1 MLLSNFYLS
10 RSPFITKRRTNGH
23 LCRDNRHSRHP
34 LSSNTSTT
42 YAGIKHN
49 TASRYP
55 HTSALPSRLTPS
67 AEPPPSPPPPPPPTM
82 HSAVP
87 KKKSSNRG
95 GGPLLRRTLSEQ
107 QAEAASADASAG
119 GTGDAGRACFTHFAP
134 GKCRV
139 LKFGGSSVG
148 SGERL
153 RGVVQVRM
161 RGDTR
166 RETERGRW
174 EMGDGRERR
183 REGGSVKRE
192 LGWPCMFCYCGMI
205 VQ

>member
-1 MLLSNFYLS
+1 
-10 RSPFITKRRTNGH
+10 
-23 LCRDNRHSRHP
+23 
-34 LSSNTSTT
+34 
-42 YAGIKHN
+42 
-49 TASRYP
+49 
-55 HTSALPSRLTPS
+55 
-67 AEPPPSPPPPPPPTM
+67 M

-119 GTGDAGRACFTHFAP
+119 DTGDAGRACFTHFAP

-174 EMGDGRERR
+174 EMGERERDG
-183 REGGSVKRE
+183 ERE
-192 LGWPCMFCYCGMI
+192 LEAGAGTALYVLLSWHDSTVSTVSTHGMSF
-205 VQ
+205 